1 MDDEG
6 AIVIED
12 AGGTGGSGGDEGG
25 TGGGDEEVNLDDAG
39 GGERD
44 EAGGGEGDEPGSQ
57 DDEPGSKRGGAPT
70 NANVLR
76 KALRELTSGNEDF
89 AKKFPR
95 LEKDVTAALISR
107 GEVDN
112 LGGNRAVSDVNELRK
127 TRGAT

>member
-39 GGERD
+39 GGEGD
-44 EAGGGEGDEPGSQ
+44 ESGGGEGDDESGSRQ
-57 DDEPGSKRGGAPT
+57 DDEAGSRRGGAPT

-95 LEKDVTAALISR
+95 LEKDVTAALFSR
-107 GEVDN
+107 GEVDK
-112 LGGNRAVSDVNELRK
+112 LGGIRVVSDV
-127 TRGAT
+127 